1 MNFTNPSQSCMPHLQ
16 NDHSIAY
23 HQSHSVIP
31 GYPRLIHADQDM
43 RPADVIAKIAP
54 LPLFLTQ
61 GTADTVVPPSNLE
74 GLTAGSVRK
83 HESQI

>member
-1 MNFTNPSQSCMPHLQ
+1 M
-16 NDHSIAY
+16 
-23 HQSHSVIP
+23 IP
-31 GYPRLIHADQDM
+31 GYPRLIHTDQDM

-74 GLTAGSVRK
+74 GLTAAVFASMRAKYEHYRVK
-83 HESQI
+83 S